1 MKELIE
7 FVAKTL
13 VDQPDEV
20 SVSEREVEM
29 GLVLELKVAPADL
42 GRIIGKHGRTAKAM
56 RTVLSSASTKR
67 KQKVSLEIME

>member
-1 MKELIE
+1 MKELVE

-13 VDQPDEV
+13 VDHPDEV

>member
-1 MKELIE
+1 MKELVE

-13 VDQPDEV
+13 VDHPDEV

-29 GLVLELKVAPADL
+29 GLVLELKVAPPDL